1 MSGKSGDYGSSALIA
16 LILGLAILAAL
27 NHIEKVIN
35 RQTDLMARDI
45 AGRRIG
51 LPPSSTHTEA
61 WPPSHG

>member
-45 AGRRIG
+45 AGQFIDSV
-51 LPPSSTHTEA
+51 PTP
-61 WPPSHG
+61 